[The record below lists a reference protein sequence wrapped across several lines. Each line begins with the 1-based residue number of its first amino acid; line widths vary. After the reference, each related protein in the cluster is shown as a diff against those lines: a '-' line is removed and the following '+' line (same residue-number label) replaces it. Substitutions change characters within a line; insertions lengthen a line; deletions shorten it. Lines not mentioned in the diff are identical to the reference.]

1 MFKALALSIWFALHP
16 VHVTLTSIDHV
27 PGTDSLKVFFRMYF
41 DDFLRDYKLYDAAT
55 DLENLPQGK
64 PFPADLMNRYFN
76 DKVNIYINNKLL
88 NGKLLSMKLA
98 DNEIS
103 LNLLY
108 CSARKPKKI
117 TVRNLVST
125 DLYSDQANMTIIR
138 INKFEEGIKLT
149 VDNNEH
155 TLSLK

>member
-1 MFKALALSIWFALHP
+1 MLKTLALSICLALHP
-16 VHVTLTSIDHV
+16 VHVTLTSIDQA
-27 PGTDSLKVFFRMYF
+27 PGTDSLKVFFRMYY
-41 DDFLRDYKLYDAAT
+41 DDFLRDYKLYDTVT
-55 DLENLPQGK
+55 DMEKLPHDK
-64 PFPADLMNRYFN
+64 AFPAGLMNNYFN

-88 NGKLLSMKLA
+88 IGKLLSMELA

-108 CSARKPKKI
+108 RSSMKPKTIK
-117 TVRNLVST
+117 VRNLVST

-138 INKFEEGIKLT
+138 INEFEEGIKLT
-149 VDNNEH
+149 VENTEH